1 MLQFSEQWAADYRT
15 WEDAL
20 MQLRHAIDSA
30 GILVAMNGVV
40 GSNPHRPLDP
50 EEFRGFVLIDEH
62 APLIFVNNADFKA
75 SQMFTLAHELA
86 HVWLGKSAL
95 FNLVQMLPDEQDADE
110 KFCNQVAAEFLVP
123 RNVMVT
129 LWQDA
134 QGQTQPFHVIARVCK
149 VSGLVAARRALD
161 LELINRRQFYEF
173 YGSEIQQLAARE
185 KQRKEGQH
193 GGDFYRTATVRIG
206 KRFGQAVARAAA
218 EGRLL
223 YRDAYRL
230 TGLKGETFDRFAVI
244 AITQPARQIS
254 AS

>member
-1 MLQFSEQWAADYRT
+1 
-15 WEDAL
+15 
-20 MQLRHAIDSA
+20 
-30 GILVAMNGVV
+30 
-40 GSNPHRPLDP
+40 
-50 EEFRGFVLIDEH
+50 
-62 APLIFVNNADFKA
+62 
-75 SQMFTLAHELA
+75 
-86 HVWLGKSAL
+86 VWLGKSAL